1 MCNVSLAELECGW
14 KGRRIVMKKLDLNT
28 ILWKEKV
35 GVIDIPQVNKAGRE
49 SLMACDSIN
58 SLVV

>member
-1 MCNVSLAELECGW
+1 
-14 KGRRIVMKKLDLNT
+14 MKKLDLNT

-49 SLMACDSIN
+49 SLMACNSIN